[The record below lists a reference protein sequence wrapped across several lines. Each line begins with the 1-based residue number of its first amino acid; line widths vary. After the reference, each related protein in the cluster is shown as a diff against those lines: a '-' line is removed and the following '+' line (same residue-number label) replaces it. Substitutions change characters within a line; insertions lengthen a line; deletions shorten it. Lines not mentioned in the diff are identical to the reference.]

1 MQPPQLLPGDIN
13 AEVLLSYYPLG
24 TVKLAMQGMH
34 KRNSYGD
41 IIDLEPMG
49 PEAMRLTEE
58 EGYTYIPPFNDLTV
72 ATGQGTIA
80 DNGDHLMHPLSRQ
93 RIDLH
98 YPVKVLFFRPP
109 DRQFFHA
116 LTLLQSQHAKGSSSG
131 SSRSLPTLPPAS
143 RDHCRGHTAFR
154 HCTHR

>member
-49 PEAMRLTEE
+49 PEAMRLTV
-58 EGYTYIPPFNDLTV
+58 GRNSIYN
-72 ATGQGTIA
+72 
-80 DNGDHLMHPLSRQ
+80 
-93 RIDLH
+93 
-98 YPVKVLFFRPP
+98 
-109 DRQFFHA
+109 
-116 LTLLQSQHAKGSSSG
+116 
-131 SSRSLPTLPPAS
+131 SLPE
-143 RDHCRGHTAFR
+143 
-154 HCTHR
+154 